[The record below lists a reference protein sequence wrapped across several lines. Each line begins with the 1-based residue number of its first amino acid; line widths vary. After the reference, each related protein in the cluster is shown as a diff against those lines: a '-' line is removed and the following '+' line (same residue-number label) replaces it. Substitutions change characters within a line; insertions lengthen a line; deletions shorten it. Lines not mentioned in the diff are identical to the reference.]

1 MLKFAYALATAPP
14 IRQIGPHLVTERGG
28 VGFRFRRRIN
38 LFPGLTLNLS
48 GSGVSATVG
57 VPGANFNV
65 SHRGVYGTA
74 GIPGS
79 GFHYRTPVA
88 KFPNPDSTGRDPGQD
103 SFAPELA
110 PYRLDRAGTSYK
122 SKEGDLTSFN
132 LKGLKVMVIDHAK
145 QVAEANN
152 NVVNLKHELARQ
164 RRKLIFFKIASLGI
178 FLENYK
184 NIISDDIADL
194 EENISFESEIS
205 SKQAIAFEL
214 PDGSEVQASW
224 NKLVDDFEQL
234 AASNAIWDV
243 SLVSEI
249 GQLLQQTARTNAGCS
264 YERNKL
270 NFKIGNSTIFDTA
283 IKVPWLENFNGAP
296 ICLYPGFLH
305 IHQGADGFSL
315 IDFHQIEIDL
325 VRTRFVEEGALPTDA
340 HVADYVWAKAN
351 RNGSPDM
358 RFRDNYQI
366 PVCEYAEVTIRTF
379 TGLNEKYL
387 ISNVSA
393 AEAFVSAFKNWQ
405 MRLKRDF
412 RFVADEEVS
421 PAPSQPPSYSPEK
434 DVENTSE
441 APPFL
446 PIEPSIASNRT
457 LDEIGEQIS
466 ELKMHIAAVLLA
478 DFRTNLSELQ
488 AKVLLHRGEESV
500 LAQMAEQMPTEIADG
515 DVLNFSIRVDY
526 TDENGDYIP
535 FATLQ
540 LTYVE

>member
-1 MLKFAYALATAPP
+1 M
-14 IRQIGPHLVTERGG
+14 
-28 VGFRFRRRIN
+28 GFRFRRRIN

-65 SHRGVYGTA
+65 SHRGIYGTA

-88 KFPNPDSTGRDPGQD
+88 KFPNPDSTGEEPVQD
-103 SFAPELA
+103 SFVPELA
-110 PYRLDRAGTSYK
+110 PYRFDRAGTSYK

-132 LKGLKVMVIDHAK
+132 LKGLKAMIIDHAK
-145 QVAEANN
+145 QVSEAKI
-152 NVVNLKHELARQ
+152 NVVNLQHELERQ
-164 RRKLIFFKIASLGI
+164 KRKLFFFKIASLGI
-178 FLENYK
+178 FFKTSLNR
-184 NIISDDIADL
+184 ISDDIADL

-214 PDGSEVQASW
+214 HDGSEFQASW
-224 NKLVDDFEQL
+224 NKLVDAFENL

-249 GQLLQQTARTNAGCS
+249 GQILQKTARTNAVSS
-264 YERNKL
+264 YQRNKVK
-270 NFKIGNSTIFDTA
+270 FKIGNSKIFDTA
-283 IKVPWLENFNGAP
+283 IKVPWLENFDGAP

-305 IHQGADGFSL
+305 IHKGADSFSL
-315 IDFHQIEIDL
+315 IDFHQIQIDL
-325 VRTRFVEEGALPTDA
+325 VRTRFVEEEAPPTDA

-351 RNGSPDM
+351 RDGSPDM

-366 PVCEYAEVTIRTF
+366 PVCEYAEVTISTF

-412 RFVADEEVS
+412 RFIADEEVS
-421 PAPSQPPSYSPEK
+421 PVHSEPPSDDPENAVK
-434 DVENTSE
+434 NTSE
-441 APPFL
+441 PPPFL
-446 PIEPSIASNRT
+446 PIEPSIASQRT

-478 DFRTNLSELQ
+478 GLRTNLSELQ
-488 AKVLLHRGEESV
+488 TKVLFHRGEESV

-526 TDENGDYIP
+526 TDENGDHIP